1 MFSRVRL
8 YREVILYLVIAHY
21 TTSLPQK
28 KENKFWINRTRDI
41 NIYV

>member
-28 KENKFWINRTRDI
+28 KREQVLDK
-41 NIYV
+41 